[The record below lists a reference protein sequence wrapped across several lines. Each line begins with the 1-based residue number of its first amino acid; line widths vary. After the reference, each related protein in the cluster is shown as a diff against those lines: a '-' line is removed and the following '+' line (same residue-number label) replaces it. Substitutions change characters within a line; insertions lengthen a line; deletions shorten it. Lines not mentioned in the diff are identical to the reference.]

1 MWSFVVRGGDPRAL
15 RMVRRLRVALEASS
29 LGGVETLVSL
39 PFNTSHARLTESQRT
54 EAGKR
59 WAPAVCTFTR
69 TGGSSWPRSRAVSAA
84 AQRAGNSSE
93 K

>member
-1 MWSFVVRGGDPRAL
+1 MWSFVVRGGDARAL

-54 EAGKR
+54 EAGI
-59 WAPAVCTFTR
+59 APGLVRMSTGIEAVEDLWHDLSTALR
-69 TGGSSWPRSRAVSAA
+69 DSA
-84 AQRAGNSSE
+84 
-93 K
+93 